1 MRLVRQLL
9 RGLWRGLDGLRRV
22 LHLLLLLALLVA
34 GLSAWEAS
42 EPPKLPSMAALVVR
56 PSGEIVEQLSDVP
69 LQRAINEA
77 EGQGAPQTLLWDLI
91 TAIRAA
97 ASDRRIG
104 ALVIDTDDMSSSGQ
118 VKLEELADAIHDFRR
133 SGKRVIAYGHYF
145 TQSQYLLAAQADEI
159 YLDPFGA
166 VLLDGYARYRLYYKD
181 ALKKYDVDVHLFRV
195 GKYKSAEEP
204 FIRDNMSKADREE
217 SAAYLT
223 ALWQNY
229 QGAIGRARRLMP
241 AAVGA
246 YADNYV
252 AEVTGDGGDAA
263 KVAKDA
269 GLVTD
274 LATEEQVEARVAQLV
289 GSDPSGQGY
298 RQVSVDDYLRATHAQ
313 QRERGRGPSVGVV
326 IASGDILDGRQPPGV
341 IGGQSTSELL
351 RDARMDKNI
360 KAVVLR
366 IDSPGGSV
374 LASEQ
379 IYRAVMALEH
389 AGKPVVVSMSD
400 VAASGGYYIAAGAN
414 EIIAS
419 PATITGS
426 IGVFAAFPTFDRTL
440 AKFGVHVDGL
450 GTTPLAGETQLDRPL
465 SASAGQLVQSMV
477 DHSYGEFLARVAK
490 GRGKPLDVIDSIG
503 QGHVWAGTD
512 ALRIGLVDRLGSYE
526 DAVRDAAARARLH
539 APYGVRRIE
548 PQLSWAQQLLLQ
560 LHSGGATLLTVLG
573 LEPLST
579 ARSAAQAAAQAA
591 TAQWLQRL
599 TPPLEQELA
608 RWARFAT
615 PNRVYAYCFCDVGV
629 P

>member
-1 MRLVRQLL
+1 MRWLGPLF
-9 RGLWRGLDGLRRV
+9 RGLWRGLDGLRRA

-34 GLSAWEAS
+34 GISAWEAS
-42 EPPKLPSMAALVVR
+42 EPPKLPAMAALVVR
-56 PSGEIVEQLSDVP
+56 PSGEIVEQLSGLP
-69 LQRAINEA
+69 LQRVVSEA
-77 EGQGAPQTLLWDLI
+77 QGQGAPQTLLWDLM

-97 ASDRRIG
+97 ATDRRIG
-104 ALVIDTDDMSSSGQ
+104 ALVIDTDDMGASGQ
-118 VKLEELADAIHDFRR
+118 VKLEELADAIRDFRR

-166 VLLDGYARYRLYYKD
+166 VLLDGYARYRLYYKH

-204 FIRDNMSKADREE
+204 FIRDNMSMADREQ
-217 SAAYLT
+217 STAYLT

-229 QGAIGRARRLMP
+229 EAAVGRARRLAP
-241 AAVGA
+241 SAVA
-246 YADNYV
+246 NYANNYV
-252 AEVTGDGGDAA
+252 SEVTGAGGDAA

-274 LATEEQVEARVAQLV
+274 LKTEQQVEDRIAQLV
-289 GSDPSGQGY
+289 GRDPSGRGY
-298 RQVSVDDYLRATHAQ
+298 RQVGVDDYLRVSHAQ
-313 QRERGRGPSVGVV
+313 QRERGRGPAVGVV
-326 IASGDILDGRQPPGV
+326 IASGDILDGRQPPGA
-341 IGGQSTSELL
+341 IGGESTSELL
-351 RDARMDKNI
+351 REVAGDKNI

-389 AGKPVVVSMSD
+389 GGKPVVVSMSD

-450 GTTPLAGETQLDRPL
+450 GTTPLAGETRLDRPL
-465 SASAGQLVQSMV
+465 SAPAGQLIQSMV
-477 DHSYGEFLARVAK
+477 DHNYDEFLARVAK
-490 GRGKPLDVIDSIG
+490 GRGKPVDAINAIG
-503 QGHVWAGTD
+503 QGHVWAGAD
-512 ALRIGLVDRLGSYE
+512 ALHIGLVDRLGSYE
-526 DAVRDAAARARLH
+526 DAVQDAAMRAGLR

-548 PQLSWAQQLLLQ
+548 PPLSWVQQLLLQ
-560 LHSGGATLLTVLG
+560 LHSGGAAVLARLG
-573 LEPLST
+573 LEPLG
-579 ARSAAQAAAQAA
+579 AAHEAAQAAAR
-591 TAQWLQRL
+591 QWLQRL
-599 TPPLEQELA
+599 TPPLEQELS
-608 RWARFAT
+608 RWARFAN
-615 PNRVYAYCFCDVGV
+615 PNAVYAYCFCELQ
-629 P
+629 